1 MLQVLQVLHGER
13 NMARVVTSLRID
25 DEIWKEAKIYAI
37 RRGIT
42 LAELLEQLLR
52 QELRKA
58 QTVTTEAC

>member
-1 MLQVLQVLHGER
+1 
-13 NMARVVTSLRID
+13 MARVVTSLRID

-37 RRGIT
+37 RRGVT